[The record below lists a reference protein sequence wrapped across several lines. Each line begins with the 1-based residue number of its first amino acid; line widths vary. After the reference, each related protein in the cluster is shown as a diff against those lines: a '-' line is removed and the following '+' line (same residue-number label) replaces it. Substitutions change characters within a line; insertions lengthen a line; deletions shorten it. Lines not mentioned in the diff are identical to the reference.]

1 MPKSAPRAPTSEP
14 AAAPKAPQR
23 RAPARAKSEQR
34 VKDILRVGRELFATK
49 GYEHATTTEIAR
61 RLGIS
66 EATVFTYFR
75 GKRELCVRVI
85 NDWYAEIT
93 AAIEQG
99 LPREQSVRAQFRWF
113 VHTHLELFLVEGTGL
128 CAFVLSEGRV
138 KSHGGHGEL
147 GDVLIELQRRY
158 TAPLM
163 ELLAH
168 GRTSGV
174 LRDDVPLSLMRNLAL
189 GPIEHL
195 LWEHVGT
202 GKKVPVAETADSLVA
217 LIWPTLARQ
226 DHELVRLRALRE
238 LVQKALAST

>member
-1 MPKSAPRAPTSEP
+1 MPKSATVPRTPLP
-14 AAAPKAPQR
+14 QAPQR

-34 VKDILRVGRELFATK
+34 VRDILRVGRELFATK

-61 RLGIS
+61 LLGIS

-93 AAIEQG
+93 AAIENG
-99 LPREQSVRAQFRWF
+99 LPRERPIYEQFRWF

-138 KSHGGHGEL
+138 KSHGGQGEL

-163 ELLAH
+163 DLLAH

-174 LRDDVPLSLMRNLAL
+174 LRDDVPLSLMRSIVL
-189 GPIEHL
+189 GPVEHL

-202 GKKVPVAETADSLVA
+202 GKKVPVAQTAEDLVA

-226 DHELVRLRALRE
+226 DHELAKLRAMRE
-238 LVQKALAST
+238 QMQKALAAA